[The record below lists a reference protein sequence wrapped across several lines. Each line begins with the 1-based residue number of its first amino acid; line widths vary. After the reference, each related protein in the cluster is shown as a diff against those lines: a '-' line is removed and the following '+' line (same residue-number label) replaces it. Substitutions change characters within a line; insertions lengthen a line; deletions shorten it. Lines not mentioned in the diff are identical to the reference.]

1 MSARLRR
8 EAVRDFQ
15 AVLND
20 VLHCV
25 AIAFVRFV
33 PVDGLD
39 ENVLA
44 FETPGESVP
53 LRSPL
58 GLGLRVRLRAR
69 VGPVDGDPGRWQA
82 RIVAYQYAL
91 LDGDGREYLAY
102 HWHPDGSSHV
112 TEPHLHLGPA
122 AHVGVGELA
131 AAHLPTG
138 PVALAS
144 VVRVAVD
151 GLGGRPLR
159 ADWTAVLMQAT
170 RPLTPSL
177 D

>member
-1 MSARLRR
+1 MSDRLRR
-8 EAVRDFQ
+8 ETLRELQDLLDRVIG
-15 AVLND
+15 
-20 VLHCV
+20 CV
-25 AIAFVRFV
+25 AIAPVQRVRPDRPDA
-33 PVDGLD
+33 PV
-39 ENVLA
+39 VA

-69 VGPVDGDPGRWQA
+69 VGPVEGDPGRWQA

-91 LDGDGREYLAY
+91 LDGDGREYVAY

-138 PVALAS
+138 PVSLAS